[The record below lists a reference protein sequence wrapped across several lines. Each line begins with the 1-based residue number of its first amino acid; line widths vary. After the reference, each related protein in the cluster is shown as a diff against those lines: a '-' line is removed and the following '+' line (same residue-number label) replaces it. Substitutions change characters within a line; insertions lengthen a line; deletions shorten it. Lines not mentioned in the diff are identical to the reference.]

1 MTVISPTLAK
11 PAQQGIIR
19 LDAKGGIPGAP
30 GGGKPSEPPDED
42 PVTYELTIEIDF
54 LTDHAPSLDILD
66 YIKEYYLDYGIT
78 IAFDIDEEITT
89 EELVDLDIDAVDG
102 INDSEFWKLE
112 SRFNQ
117 GLDNANDGLDE
128 DNDGYDA
135 EFFLNKKWVLYGTT
149 VEGDSSIMGYTL
161 SLYSMRNPKRIDL
174 LAGNYIY
181 IADEATDNAANKMGV
196 ADSNAEAVVLMHEL
210 GHSVGIGILA
220 YNPLIGVYENY
231 DSDPESV
238 MSFLTVANADN
249 TDSWFYSDNYWSTR
263 NMSYYE
269 A

>member
-1 MTVISPTLAK
+1 
-11 PAQQGIIR
+11 
-19 LDAKGGIPGAP
+19 
-30 GGGKPSEPPDED
+30 
-42 PVTYELTIEIDF
+42 VTYEFTIEIDF
-54 LTDHAPSLDILD
+54 LADHAPSLDILD
-66 YIKEYYLDYGIT
+66 YITDYYFDFGIT
-78 IAFDIDEEITT
+78 ITFDINEEITA
-89 EELVDLDIDAVDG
+89 EDLLLLGIDAGDG

-112 SRFNQ
+112 STFNQ
-117 GLDNANDGLDE
+117 GPDNANDGLDE

-149 VEGDSSIMGYTL
+149 VEAESNIMGYTL

-174 LAGNYIY
+174 LSGNYIY
-181 IADEATDNAANKMGV
+181 IADEATDNEANNMDV
-196 ADSNAEAVVLMHEL
+196 ADSDAEAVVLMHEL

-263 NMSYYE
+263 NMSYYK

>member
-1 MTVISPTLAK
+1 LKRKTFVIFLLALTILASMIVISPTLAK

-54 LTDHAPSLDILD
+54 LTDHAPSWDSVNYDIFD
-66 YIKEYYLDYGIT
+66 YITDYYNDRGIT
-78 IAFDIDEEITT
+78 IKFDIDEEITT
-89 EELVDLDIDAVDG
+89 EELVDLDIDASDG

-112 SRFNQ
+112 SQFNQ

-149 VEGDSSIMGYTL
+149 VEGESNIMGYTL
-161 SLYSMRNPKRIDL
+161 SLYLMRNPKRIDL

-181 IADEATDNAANKMGV
+181 IADEATDNEAIEMGV
-196 ADSNAEAVVLMHEL
+196 ADSDAEAVVLMHEL

-220 YNPLIGVYENY
+220 YNPLIGVYEAY
-231 DSDPESV
+231 D
-238 MSFLTVANADN
+238 
-249 TDSWFYSDNYWSTR
+249 
-263 NMSYYE
+263 
-269 A
+269 